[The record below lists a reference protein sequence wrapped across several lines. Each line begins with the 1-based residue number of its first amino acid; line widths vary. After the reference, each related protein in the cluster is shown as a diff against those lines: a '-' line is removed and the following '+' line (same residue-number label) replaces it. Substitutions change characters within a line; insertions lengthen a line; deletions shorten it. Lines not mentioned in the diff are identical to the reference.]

1 MASLETR
8 ATRILVVD
16 DDEFQRDVI
25 GAQLAGLGWQDVVFA
40 DSGQA
45 ALDLYAEQGERIGLL
60 ISDLSMPD
68 MDGLVLMRHLVERH
82 FAAPVVLLSGV
93 HDEILGSAASLAAAH
108 GLNIL
113 GVLAKPC
120 NPTALAE
127 MLGRINDNTGATGNS
142 PQTEALTPARL
153 ALALAQQAFVP
164 WYQPK
169 LDVRTGWAVG
179 VEALARWTPPG
190 AAPISPARFIPA
202 LEAAGLIDELFFSIA
217 RQAAVDLVQWR
228 KNGLQ
233 LKVAINLSMD
243 TAHNLEVP
251 DRLGRI
257 VQEAGLQP
265 ADFVIEVTESRL
277 MMDRSVAMETITRL
291 SLMGFALSI
300 DDFGTGYSSL
310 VQLID
315 LPFRE
320 LKIDGSFVQ
329 RSDNE
334 RKAQAI
340 VRIAILLGQQLG
352 MNVIAEGVETQA
364 QLDFV
369 RNNGCHHVQGYF
381 FAKPMPMQTATQWLS
396 QRHDS

>member
-1 MASLETR
+1 M
-8 ATRILVVD
+8 
-16 DDEFQRDVI
+16 
-25 GAQLAGLGWQDVVFA
+25 
-40 DSGQA
+40 
-45 ALDLYAEQGERIGLL
+45 
-60 ISDLSMPD
+60 
-68 MDGLVLMRHLVERH
+68 
-82 FAAPVVLLSGV
+82 
-93 HDEILGSAASLAAAH
+93 GSAASLAAAH
-108 GLNIL
+108 GLDIL

-120 NPTALAE
+120 SPQALAE
-127 MLGRINDNTGATGNS
+127 VMSHIHEHDDHAGRG
-142 PQTEALTPARL
+142 PQAEALTPARL
-153 ALALAQQAFVP
+153 ALAMAQHAFVP

-169 LDVRTGWAVG
+169 LDVRSGKTIG

-190 AAPISPARFIPA
+190 AAPISPARFVPA
-202 LEAAGLIDELFFSIA
+202 LEAAGLIDALFFSIA
-217 RQAAVDLVQWR
+217 RQTAADLALWR
-228 KNGLQ
+228 QSGLQ
-233 LKVAINLSMD
+233 LKAAINLSMD

-251 DRLGRI
+251 DRLGQI
-257 VQEAGLQP
+257 VHEAGLQP
-265 ADFVIEVTESRL
+265 SDFVIEVTESRL

-291 SLMGFALSI
+291 SLMGFGLSI

-352 MNVIAEGVETQA
+352 MSVIAEGVETQA

-369 RNNGCHHVQGYF
+369 RNNGCHHVQGYY
-381 FAKPMPMQTATQWLS
+381 FARPMPMQACTEWLLS
-396 QRHDS
+396 GPST